1 MTDNKKNRERWEAKS
16 KQLQKKNTK
25 LKHIIEEKENY
36 EKILKKNEYV
46 FKSLFENAAI
56 GIYRTT
62 TNGKLLIAND
72 ALVRM
77 LGYSSLSEIPEYPMK
92 DIYKNIN
99 DRARFIK
106 KALKDGKVIGFETEF
121 RKKDGTIFSVRM
133 NTSLIKS
140 KGKKK
145 IYLEGTIE
153 DITEKIIAENQLIAA
168 KEKAEEMNKLKGN
181 FLAIMS
187 HELRTP
193 LVGILGFAEIFK
205 NELKESE
212 QIDMAESIYNSGRR
226 LMDTL
231 NSLLD
236 YSRLEAQKIEI
247 NKKQHNVSHLV
258 ADAVRSF
265 TNTAERNNLYLNLKI
280 IDEEIKA
287 SLDAH
292 IFNNI
297 IFNLLNNAIKYTEH
311 GGVIVEVNSMSEGKN
326 RYAIIKIKDSG
337 IGISESS
344 REIIF
349 EEFRQA
355 SEGINRQYEGS
366 GLGLTITKRYVEL
379 LGGKIYLKSK
389 IGKGSTFILK
399 FPEIK
404 TKPGKEKNNFNK
416 KAAQKLNQSLN
427 TNLPNVL
434 LVDNDPVAIGV
445 AKIILKNVCEID
457 SALNSQEA
465 LNKVKERE
473 FDAVLMDINLGVG
486 LNGLETTKEIRK
498 YPKYSQT
505 PIVAL
510 TAYALNGDREKFLQ
524 GGCTH
529 YISKPF
535 DKESLINLM
544 NNILHQ
550 QIL

>member
-1 MTDNKKNRERWEAKS
+1 MTDNKKNKGKLETKT
-16 KQLQKKNTK
+16 KQLQKKITK
-25 LKHIIEEKENY
+25 LKNIINEKEKY
-36 EKILKKNEYV
+36 EKLLKKNEDV

-56 GIYRTT
+56 GVYRTT
-62 TNGKLLIAND
+62 IDGRLLIAND
-72 ALVRM
+72 ALVKL
-77 LGYSSLSEIPEYPMK
+77 LGYSSFEEIPEYPMK
-92 DIYKNIN
+92 DIYLNIN
-99 DRARFIK
+99 DRTRFVK
-106 KALKDGKVIGFETEF
+106 KAYKEEKVVGFETEF
-121 RKKDGTIFSVRM
+121 KKKDGSIINVRM
-133 NTSLIKS
+133 NTSLIKT
-140 KGKKK
+140 KGKKED
-145 IYLEGTIE
+145 YLEGTIE
-153 DITEKIIAENQLIAA
+153 DITERIKAEKQLVAA
-168 KEKAEEMNKLKGN
+168 KEKAEEINKLKGN

-205 NELKESE
+205 NELNEPE
-212 QIDMAESIYNSGRR
+212 QIDMAESIYSSGRR

-236 YSRLEAQKIEI
+236 YSRLEANKIEI
-247 NKKQHNVSHLV
+247 NKKPVNVSHLV

-265 TNTAERNNLYLNLKI
+265 TNIAEKNNLYLSLKI
-280 IDEEIKA
+280 IDEEINA
-287 SLDAH
+287 GLDAH

-311 GGVIVEVNSMSEGKN
+311 GGVTVEVNSMPEGRK

-337 IGISESS
+337 IGIPESS
-344 REIIF
+344 QEIIF
-349 EEFRQA
+349 EDFRQA

-379 LGGKIYLKSK
+379 LGGKIFLKSK
-389 IGKGSTFILK
+389 IGKGSTFMLK

-404 TKPGKEKNNFNK
+404 IKSGKRKSSSDKQARTKS
-416 KAAQKLNQSLN
+416 NQSLK

-434 LVDNDPVAIGV
+434 LVDNDPITIEI
-445 AKIILKNVCEID
+445 AKLTLKDICEID
-457 SALNSQEA
+457 AVLNGQEA
-465 LNKVKERE
+465 LDKTKEKQ
-473 FDAVLMDINLGVG
+473 FDAVLMDINLGAG
-486 LNGLETTKEIRK
+486 LNGLEITKEIRRDPA
-498 YPKYSQT
+498 YTQT

-510 TAYALNGDREKFLQ
+510 TAYALAGDREKFLRS
-524 GGCTH
+524 GCTH

-550 QIL
+550 